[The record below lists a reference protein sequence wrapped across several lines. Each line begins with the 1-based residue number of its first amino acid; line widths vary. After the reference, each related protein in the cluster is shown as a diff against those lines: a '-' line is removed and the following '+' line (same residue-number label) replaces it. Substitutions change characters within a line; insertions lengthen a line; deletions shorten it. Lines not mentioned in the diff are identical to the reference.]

1 MAVRGR
7 ETDAV
12 LREIHLDIIDELGD
26 EGAADSRDHV
36 ALRIRRLLSDH
47 EPQISPEDCEAV
59 ASDLLDD
66 IFGFGPIQPLL
77 EDESVTE
84 VMVNGPEAVY
94 VERDGRITKTD
105 ARFLD
110 TAHLLRTIDRIVGHV
125 GRRIDESSP
134 MVDARLDDGSR
145 VNAIIHPLAVD
156 YPVLTIRKFSTT
168 PFTAPDLIRLGTLNE
183 HAATFLEKCV
193 EGKMNILISGGTG
206 TGKTSLLNVVSSFIP
221 HNERVL
227 TIEDAAELRL
237 GQEHIIRLEAR
248 PANLEG
254 KGQVTIRDLVR
265 NALRMR
271 PDRIIVGEVRGAEAL
286 DMLQA
291 MNTGH
296 EGSLSTIHANS
307 PRDALSR
314 LETMVLMA
322 GFDLPVRAIREQMAS
337 SLDLIVQLARLRD
350 GSRRVVSIAEVQ
362 SMEGD
367 AVIMQDIFKFDF
379 SQGWD
384 EQGKTRGTLRATG
397 IRPSLMERI
406 EYAGLSL
413 PAEVFSPAA
422 SWGR

>member
-1 MAVRGR
+1 MAARSR
-7 ETDAV
+7 DTDDV
-12 LREIHLDIIDELGD
+12 LRSVHLTIVDELG
-26 EGAADSRDHV
+26 EQVVRCSREQVERLIRSTLADVRP
-36 ALRIRRLLSDH
+36 RLDG
-47 EPQISPEDCEAV
+47 PQADAV
-59 ASDLLDD
+59 VRDLLDD
-66 IFGFGPIQPLL
+66 IFGFGPIQPYL
-77 EDESVTE
+77 DDPSVTE
-84 VMVNGPEAVY
+84 VMVNGPTHVY
-94 VERDGRITKTD
+94 VERAGRIEATD

-110 TAHLLRTIDRIVGHV
+110 EDHLLRTIDRIVANV

-145 VNAIIHPLAVD
+145 VNAVIHPLAVD
-156 YPVLTIRKFSTT
+156 YPVLTIRKFSVT
-168 PFTAPDLIRLGTLNE
+168 PFTPEDLIRLGTMSP
-183 HAATFLEKCV
+183 HAARFLETCV
-193 EGKMNILISGGTG
+193 AGKMNILISGGTG
-206 TGKTSLLNVVSSFIP
+206 TGKTSLLNVVSGYVP
-221 HNERVL
+221 GDERIV

-237 GQEHIIRLEAR
+237 TQEHVVRLEAR
-248 PANLEG
+248 PANIEG
-254 KGQVTIRDLVR
+254 KGRIAIRDLVR

-322 GFDLPVRAIREQMAS
+322 GFDLPVRAIREQMS
-337 SLDLIVQLARLRD
+337 SALDVVVQLARLRD
-350 GSRRVVSIAEVQ
+350 GSRRIVSIAEIQ

-367 AVIMQDIFKFDF
+367 AVVMQDIFRFDY
-379 SQGWD
+379 SRGWD

-406 EYAGLSL
+406 EYAGLSV
-413 PAEVFSPAA
+413 PAEVFSPSE
-422 SWGR
+422 SWGV